1 MEPIDMS
8 GIEINEVTLSNKL
21 ENTAMLATSIEDYT
35 VRRTRYRY
43 EPWHVYRN
51 EGNRVLLRRFANKV
65 VEMKRDGVWHLVE
78 KEKLTSYQW
87 DNVDIDT
94 GNPSLGGT
102 NDKTPSA
109 DLN

>member
-1 MEPIDMS
+1 MS
-8 GIEINEVTLSNKL
+8 GIEINEVILSNKL
-21 ENTAMLATSIEDYT
+21 ENTTMFATSVEDYT

-65 VEMKRDGVWHLVE
+65 VEMRCNGVWHLVE

-87 DNVDIDT
+87 DSDELSPD
-94 GNPSLGGT
+94 NPSLRSLH
-102 NDKTPSA
+102 DKTPSV